1 MHWFEFIG
9 QKYINNMAVAV
20 ASWANH
26 ECCMRASHCVWF
38 VCRIVSEVGIVWL
51 RHSPATK
58 SLCVC
63 PTAVFIFTR
72 RLSLWHRLNS
82 LWLLPAGSAP
92 RAHSCSGVRQCV
104 RVEMPIAPRNTKRN
118 PIYKWQTI
126 LDVSRNS
133 LPAATPE
140 ADYAVG
146 LLIILFVAIPAMS
159 TDAAHTYTQKAKSYL
174 FQIYIK

>member
-1 MHWFEFIG
+1 
-9 QKYINNMAVAV
+9 MAVAV

-26 ECCMRASHCVWF
+26 ECCMRAFHCVWF

-51 RHSPATK
+51 RHSPASK

-92 RAHSCSGVRQCV
+92 RAHSCSGARQCV
-104 RVEMPIAPRNTKRN
+104 CVLRCRLRHATQKEIQFINGKQFWM
-118 PIYKWQTI
+118 
-126 LDVSRNS
+126 S
-133 LPAATPE
+133 AATVCPLRHQRPIMLSDFWLFCSSPFQPW
-140 ADYAVG
+140 AQMQPTHTHKRPN
-146 LLIILFVAIPAMS
+146 LIYS
-159 TDAAHTYTQKAKSYL
+159 K
-174 FQIYIK
+174 YI